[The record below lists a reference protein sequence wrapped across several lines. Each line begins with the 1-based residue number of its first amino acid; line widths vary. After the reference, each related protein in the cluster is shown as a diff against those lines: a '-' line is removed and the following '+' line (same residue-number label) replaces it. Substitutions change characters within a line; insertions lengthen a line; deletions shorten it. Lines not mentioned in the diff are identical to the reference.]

1 MTRAGLDIV
10 ARLGGFHALM
20 GYLGASQ
27 RERERE
33 RGSEGGRER
42 DRERQREIERDR
54 ERQREV
60 CH

>member
-27 RERERE
+27 REREGAR
-33 RGSEGGRER
+33 EGGRETER
-42 DRERQREIERDR
+42 DRER
-54 ERQREV
+54 
-60 CH
+60 

>member
-10 ARLGGFHALM
+10 ARLCGFHALM

-27 RERERE
+27 RERE